1 MENRKKFYLCSGIYK
16 GIPHLNM
23 KKLIVAVAF
32 LCSASITASAQQVYG
47 EIMKMSKKV
56 ADDKS
61 RSLQSRKIATF
72 QVDAL
77 NYAAMKARELMPDS
91 TARMLDVQA
100 LAMYEYVDL
109 FTRQLTKETRRKDR
123 EALMELFRQ
132 VSLEN
137 PRYQDMD
144 KDLVLSYCLKEGYLT
159 QFSLDTDWVKALA
172 SVKRIM
178 SNM

>member
-1 MENRKKFYLCSGIYK
+1 
-16 GIPHLNM
+16 M
-23 KKLIVAVAF
+23 KKLMLAAALF
-32 LCSASITASAQQVYG
+32 LGASCPMKAQQVYG

-61 RSLQSRKIATF
+61 RNLQTRKIATF
-72 QVDAL
+72 KVDAL
-77 NYAAMKARELMPDS
+77 TYAAMKARELMPDS
-91 TARMLDVQA
+91 TSRMLDVQA

-123 EALMELFRQ
+123 QAVIDLFKQ

-137 PRYQDMD
+137 PRYHDMD
-144 KDLVLSYCLKEGYLT
+144 QDVVLSYCRAEGFLP
-159 QFSLDTDWVKALA
+159 QFSLDTDWVKALE